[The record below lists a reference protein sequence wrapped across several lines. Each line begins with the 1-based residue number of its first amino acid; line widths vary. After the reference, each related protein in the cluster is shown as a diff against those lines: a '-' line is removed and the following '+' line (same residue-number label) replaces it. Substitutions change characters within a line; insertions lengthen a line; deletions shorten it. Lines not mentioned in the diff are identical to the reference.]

1 MAEAADLIERI
12 ERLLRDRLNL
22 EVPSRDTDLIETGL
36 LDSLALVEL
45 LYEIEQEFHVEIP
58 LDELELDDLRT
69 VEAVAATIVT
79 IGAESSST
87 ELA

>member
-1 MAEAADLIERI
+1 MAETTDLIDRV

-22 EVPSRDTDLIETGL
+22 DLPSRDTDLIETGL

-58 LDELELDDLRT
+58 LDELELEHLRT
-69 VEAVAATIVT
+69 VEAVAASIAR
-79 IGAESSST
+79 IGAAST
-87 ELA
+87 TGTA